1 MSDFLIQVSRQEI
14 EGKITMDEAQILIDE
29 HYAQIRKAS
38 KLNNGIPER
47 YHLCM
52 HADCPMAESCLHQ
65 LAFQHHA
72 ELGKYLSLINPAQC
86 TKKDDCPHYAN
97 GEPVKFA
104 KGFTNFQTH
113 MYPKQYSRFMDKLI
127 LIFGRNQYFMRRRGQ
142 TILSPEEQ
150 EIIRKALKEVG
161 VESHFEFDEYIESIY
176 WKP

>member
-1 MSDFLIQVSRQEI
+1 M
-14 EGKITMDEAQILIDE
+14 
-29 HYAQIRKAS
+29 RKAS

-52 HADCPMAESCLHQ
+52 HADCPMAESCLQQ

-72 ELGKYLSLINPAQC
+72 ELGKYLCLINPAQC

-113 MYPKQYSRFMDKLI
+113 MYPKQYSRFMDMLI
-127 LIFGRNQYFMRRRGQ
+127 LHFGRNQYFMRRRG
-142 TILSPEEQ
+142 
-150 EIIRKALKEVG
+150 
-161 VESHFEFDEYIESIY
+161 
-176 WKP
+176 